1 MRKPH
6 ALKKGD
12 KAAVISLSSG
22 ILGEESCAHQLNL
35 GTKRLEELGLEA
47 VFMTNTLKGTEYL
60 RDHLEARA
68 QDLKDAFQD
77 TTIKGIIAAIGG
89 DDTYRLL
96 PYLLEDKA
104 FIHNVQEN
112 SKLFT
117 GFSDSTINHLMFYKL
132 GMVSFYGPSF
142 ITDIAE
148 LATELLPYTKKTL
161 QSYLKGHEQKEI
173 YSSPFWYEER
183 SDFSK
188 QALGKQRVQHTEKH
202 GYEVLQ
208 GTGIVSGSLLGG
220 CIESFCD
227 LLVGERYPDE
237 AEICKKY
244 QLFPSLNEWKGKIL
258 FLETSEEK
266 PTPGGLKKMLE
277 TLKENGIFSVINGL
291 IIGKPQ
297 DEAYYEEY
305 KNIYLNV
312 IDDEKL
318 PILYNVNFGH
328 AYPRC
333 ALPYGIKATVNLNE
347 KTILLDEPYFQKV

>member
-1 MRKPH
+1 MRKPR
-6 ALKKGD
+6 ALKQGD
-12 KAAVISLSSG
+12 KVAVVSLSSG
-22 ILGEESCAHQLNL
+22 ILGEEFCAHQFDL
-35 GTKRLEELGLEA
+35 GKKRLEESGLEP
-47 VFMTNTLKGTEYL
+47 VFMTNTLKGVEFL
-60 RDHLEARA
+60 KRHPEARA

-104 FIHNVQEN
+104 FIHHVQEN
-112 SKLFT
+112 PKLFT

-148 LATELLPYTKKTL
+148 LATELLPYTKETL
-161 QSYLKGHEQKEI
+161 QGYLEGYEQNEI
-173 YSSPFWYEER
+173 RSSPYWYEER

-188 QALGKQRVQHTEKH
+188 QALGRKRVQRDEEH

-208 GTGIVSGSLLGG
+208 GTGVVSGSLLGG
-220 CIESFCD
+220 CLESFYD

-266 PTPGGLKKMLE
+266 PTPDVLMKMLE
-277 TLKENGIFSVINGL
+277 TLKENGFFSVISGL

-297 DEAYYEEY
+297 DEVYYEEY
-305 KNIYLNV
+305 KDIYLNV
-312 IDDEKL
+312 IDDESL

-347 KTILLDEPYFQKV
+347 KTITLDESYFKKA